1 MDVCV
6 EKGKVDV
13 QFLKLRTGEF
23 TVESIRVLDL
33 SREKIHDVGALGLC
47 LSLEIL
53 NLSCNDVTRLCG
65 LNTLVNLSH
74 LDLAANRIADLEG
87 LHCLDNLVYLNVAG
101 NLITRHSA
109 IACLA
114 MLPRL
119 KTVYFEQTR
128 PVAAVGPAAAPSGD
142 AASDGFGD
150 RPRSGELHLYTNPI
164 CRAVSYRKDINDLLP
179 NLQNLD
185 GWPTERMEVET
196 EPADGRGAGEKAL
209 VSIQEAFSDLDSLVV
224 VKRDISSQGGGG
236 GGGGS
241 HGDKYLEE
249 LCADVGPWVEPGY
262 WDIDPR
268 GLTASGAAA
277 DNYVDSV
284 DKDLANVLKQ
294 CKRVCERGKE
304 LRQGL
309 TK

>member
-1 MDVCV
+1 MNLRDSSIVPV
-6 EKGKVDV
+6 EG
-13 QFLKLRTGEF
+13 R
-23 TVESIRVLDL
+23 
-33 SREKIHDVGALGLC
+33 A
-47 LSLEIL
+47 
-53 NLSCNDVTRLCG
+53 
-65 LNTLVNLSH
+65 
-74 LDLAANRIADLEG
+74 
-87 LHCLDNLVYLNVAG
+87 
-101 NLITRHSA
+101 
-109 IACLA
+109 
-114 MLPRL
+114 
-119 KTVYFEQTR
+119 R
-128 PVAAVGPAAAPSGD
+128 P
-142 AASDGFGD
+142 
-150 RPRSGELHLYTNPI
+150 
-164 CRAVSYRKDINDLLP
+164 K
-179 NLQNLD
+179 
-185 GWPTERMEVET
+185 
-196 EPADGRGAGEKAL
+196 RGGGGEKAL

-224 VKRDISSQGGGG
+224 VKRDISSQGGG

>member
-6 EKGKVDV
+6 VKGKVDA

-47 LSLEIL
+47 ISLEIL
-53 NLSCNDVTRLCG
+53 NLSFNDVTRLCG
-65 LNTLVNLSH
+65 LSTLVNLSH

-87 LHCLDNLVYLNVAG
+87 IHCLDNLTYLNVAG

-128 PVAAVGPAAAPSGD
+128 PVSNATS
-142 AASDGFGD
+142 SLSLD
-150 RPRSGELHLYTNPI
+150 RAGENQIYTNPI

-185 GWPTERMEVET
+185 GWPTEKMEVKT
-196 EPADGRGAGEKAL
+196 DSKDGQADGENAL
-209 VSIQEAFSDLDSLVV
+209 VSIQEAFSDLDTLVD
-224 VKRDISSQGGGG
+224 VKRDISGD
-236 GGGGS
+236 GS
-241 HGDKYLEE
+241 AHVKYLDQ
-249 LCADVGPWVEPGY
+249 LCANVGPWVGSEY
-262 WDIDPR
+262 WN
-268 GLTASGAAA
+268 TSNVGAVGGSSA
-277 DNYVDSV
+277 DHYVDSV

-294 CKRVCERGKE
+294 CKKICEKSKE
-304 LRQGL
+304 LRQNL
-309 TK
+309 A